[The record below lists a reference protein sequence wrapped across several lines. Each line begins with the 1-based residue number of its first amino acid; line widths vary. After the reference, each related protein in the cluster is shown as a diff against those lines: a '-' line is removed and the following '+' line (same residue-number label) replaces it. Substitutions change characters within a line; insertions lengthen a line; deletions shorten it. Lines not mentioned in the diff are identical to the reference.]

1 MRRVAMLVV
10 LGAGTLTAQ
19 QQSSSITYPATK
31 KVDTVTIRGWSLD
44 KPSEDGATFELTWN
58 N

>member
-1 MRRVAMLVV
+1 VSILPSSRKGV
-10 LGAGTLTAQ
+10 GAIG
-19 QQSSSITYPATK
+19 K